1 MHGLFGSPVASLP
14 ALAQHWLSC
23 YRRTY
28 SPVQEQDLQAKLEDA
43 DKLTAVLKVES
54 QLEAVRELAAQHAS
68 ELQGELQQVRREKK
82 EMEAKLAGLDL
93 NQMEVCCYS
102 SSALCLACLLHVKT
116 VLYCILFTTG
126 DPETAGTCIA

>member
-1 MHGLFGSPVASLP
+1 MVGSPVASLP

-23 YRRTY
+23 YRHTY
-28 SPVQEQDLQAKLEDA
+28 SVVQEQDLQTKNEDA

-54 QLEAVRELAAQHAS
+54 QLESVRELAAQHES
-68 ELQGELQQVRREKK
+68 ELQDELQQVRREKK

-102 SSALCLACLLHVKT
+102 SSILLGVLDACKDCAVLHFVHNRRS
-116 VLYCILFTTG
+116 
-126 DPETAGTCIA
+126 